1 MSEKRPLSKKEIRRR
16 KRRQAVIIKSI
27 ILAVLVV
34 VLVLILLRVTGVLSF
49 DKTPEGSTTTTS
61 GSVTPGTDPSASP
74 GSQSGSTQS
83 QDMNSIIEQA
93 EAMAVQYDYD
103 GAIELIQSVDGYD
116 QNADMISLL
125 ADLETKKS
133 TLVATSPYEVTH
145 VFFHSLV
152 VDPERGFSLTGD
164 AGWDSATAG
173 FCQWMTTVDEFN
185 AMMDQMYERGFVLVS
200 INDIIERT
208 TDENGVV
215 HITGKDIYLPEG
227 KTPFVLSLDD
237 LSYYHSYDNRGTASK
252 MIIGDDGTPTCE
264 YIDAEGN
271 TLVGSYD
278 CVPLLDDFI
287 EEHPDFSYK
296 GAKGTIALT
305 GYNGILGYR
314 TDYCYRDRVE
324 LDPDQQEWLD
334 AHPDFDWNKEC
345 EEAKAVADCIKEDG
359 WTFAS
364 HTWGHVRVGP
374 NKSLPDLQTDTE
386 KWLNYV
392 EPLIGDTD
400 IIIFAHGEDLASWN
414 EDYGSSEKFQY
425 MKSVGFNVFCNVDSS
440 QYFVQIEDGF
450 LRMGRRNLDGYRLWE
465 AVYGGNDRLSDLFD
479 SSTVFDAKRPTDA
492 SLYSL

>member
-1 MSEKRPLSKKEIRRR
+1 MSEKKHLSKKELRRR
-16 KRRQAVIIKSI
+16 KRKRALLFKLFLL
-27 ILAVLVV
+27 LALVV
-34 VLVLILLRVTGVLSF
+34 VLIVVILNVTGAFKPADSNEPSSAQ
-49 DKTPEGSTTTTS
+49 DS
-61 GSVTPGTDPSASP
+61 SVTDTSLSSDSQTSPDGSAST
-74 GSQSGSTQS
+74 GA
-83 QDMNSIIEQA
+83 DDIISQA
-93 EAMAVQYDYD
+93 EALAVQYDYD

-116 QNADMISLL
+116 ENADLISLL
-125 ADLETKKS
+125 ADYETQKS

-164 AGWDSATAG
+164 SGWDTATAG
-173 FCQWMTTVDEFN
+173 FCQWMTTIDEFN
-185 AMMDQMYERGFVLVS
+185 AMMDQMYERGYVLVS

-215 HITGKDIYLPEG
+215 HISPKDVYLPEG
-227 KTPFVLSLDD
+227 KIPFVLSLDD

-252 MIIGDDGTPTCE
+252 MIIGEDGTPTCE

-324 LDPDQQEWLD
+324 LDADQEAWLN

-414 EDYGSSEKFQY
+414 EEYGSSEKFQY

-465 AVYGGNDRLSDLFD
+465 AVYGGNDRLTDLFD
-479 SSTVFDAKRPTDA
+479 SASVIDPKRPTDA
-492 SLYSL
+492 SLYQL